1 MSEEHSLLAFLVPK
15 LTPQVEDAAT
25 DALAY
30 ILNRSEDCLGALAN
44 LVSDDQ
50 FQLAPLSS
58 AKTQVVP
65 SPTARLDLVGY
76 DDDGAIALII
86 ESKFWAPLLDGQ
98 ASGYVD
104 YLTAP
109 GPSLLLFVAPEIRHA
124 ALWSKIEAQFTRDKP
139 DARLTPIE
147 CGPQMRAAE
156 VSHPHICRE
165 RTRVALLSWATV
177 LDPLEGAD
185 ASTAPDVRQLKGL
198 ARTQD
203 DIAFSPLHAED
214 FSATM
219 PRRILDFNRIV
230 DDVVDAYGVPQGWM
244 TTKGLRAAPQSDG
257 YLRYFRYRASADNL
271 LSSDIALY
279 VSCNQWVKSAVTPLW
294 LRIWGSK
301 EREIDAIRSAEDDIE
316 HDWSPGANLW
326 IPLRLLTGVEYT
338 DVLED
343 VVVQVERVRDV
354 ILPALRQAKADGLAA
369 EDAESSEDAGVA
381 DSGAE

>member
-1 MSEEHSLLAFLVPK
+1 MSDEHSLLAHLVPK

-25 DALAY
+25 DALTY
-30 ILNRSEDCLGALAN
+30 ILNRSEYCRGALVD

-50 FQLAPLSS
+50 FRLASLSR

-65 SPTARLDLVGY
+65 SSTARLDLVGY
-76 DDDGAIALII
+76 DDDGAVALII

-98 ASGYVD
+98 ASGYID
-104 YLTAP
+104 YLTAL

-124 ALWSKIEAQFTRDKP
+124 ALWSKIEAQFACDKP
-139 DARLTPIE
+139 DVRLTPVE
-147 CGPQMRAAE
+147 GGPQMRVAE
-156 VSHPHICRE
+156 VSHPGICRE
-165 RTRVALLSWATV
+165 RTRIALTSWAAV

-198 ARTQD
+198 AHAQD

-214 FSATM
+214 FGATI

-244 TTKGLRAAPQSDG
+244 TTKGLRATPQTDG
-257 YLRYFRYRASADNL
+257 YLRYFRFRASASNL

-279 VSCNQWVKSAVTPLW
+279 VSCNQWAKSTITPLW
-294 LRIWGSK
+294 LRVWSSK
-301 EREIDAIRSAEDDIE
+301 EREIDAIRSAGDEIE
-316 HDWSPGANLW
+316 HDWSPGAHLW
-326 IPLRLLTGVEYT
+326 IPLRLSTGVEYV

-343 VVVQVERVRDV
+343 VVAQVERVRDV
-354 ILPALRQAKADGLAA
+354 ICPALEQARTDDVAV
-369 EDAESSEDAGVA
+369 EDAESAEDAGAA

>member
-1 MSEEHSLLAFLVPK
+1 MSETHSLLAHLVPK

-25 DALAY
+25 DALAF
-30 ILNRSEDCLGALAN
+30 ILNRSESCRSALVD
-44 LVSDDQ
+44 LVGDDQ
-50 FQLAPLSS
+50 FQLASLSS

-76 DDDGAIALII
+76 DYDGAVALII

-98 ASGYVD
+98 ASGYID

-109 GPSLLLFVAPEIRHA
+109 GPSLLLFVAPEVRHA
-124 ALWSKIEAQFTRDKP
+124 ALWSKIEAQFTHDKP
-139 DARLTPIE
+139 DARLTPVE

-156 VSHPHICRE
+156 VSHPADRTK
-165 RTRVALLSWATV
+165 RTRVALLSWAAV
-177 LDPLEGAD
+177 LDSLEGVD

-214 FSATM
+214 FSATI
-219 PRRILDFNRIV
+219 PRRILDFNRVV

-244 TTKGLRAAPQSDG
+244 TTKGLRAAPQTDG
-257 YLRYFRYRASADNL
+257 YLRYFRFRASAGSL

-279 VSCNQWVKSAVTPLW
+279 VSCNQWVKSAGTPLW
-294 LRIWGSK
+294 LRIWSSK
-301 EREIDAIRSAEDDIE
+301 EREIDAIRSAGVEIE
-316 HDWSPGANLW
+316 HDWSPGAHLW
-326 IPLRLLTGVEYT
+326 IPLRLLTGVEYA

-343 VVVQVERVRDV
+343 VVAQVERVRDV

-369 EDAESSEDAGVA
+369 EDADSSEDAGIA
-381 DSGAE
+381 DSAAE